1 MFCLLRTNLD
11 GNSVVTHINIARIH
25 ENVLARVRVETVGVA
40 NFSWC
45 QKCEVGHENVVRP
58 HRMHKPI
65 GTVPCR
71 KSIENYVCGIVKL
84 NKPGSRQSIRKCL
97 VVWIELA
104 TIGLGDIE

>member
-11 GNSVVTHINIARIH
+11 GNSVVTHIDIARIH
-25 ENVLARVRVETVGVA
+25 ENVLTRVRVETIGVSD
-40 NFSWC
+40 FSRC
-45 QKCEVGHENVVRP
+45 QKREVGHENVCRP

-71 KSIENYVCGIVKL
+71 KSIENYVCRIVKL
-84 NKPGSRQSIRKCL
+84 NEPGSRPSFRKCL
-97 VVWIELA
+97 VLWIELA